1 MSECKLLMGD
11 CIKKMRE
18 IGVGCVDLIITSPP
32 FNLGIVYEGSGHDD
46 RLPIKEYRQFAGEA
60 MYWLYYVLKEGGRA
74 CVEIGG
80 SGRNA
85 PFSWIWQDAAY
96 AAGFGLFSEIAI
108 QHRKTN
114 PTAWGSY
121 LKADAVY
128 TVPNFHMLYVFYK
141 VSERKVGIETTITK
155 DEFVEW
161 TRGYWKINYSGG
173 GERLHP
179 AQFPLSIPVRCMKL
193 FGHKGDLVLDPF
205 LGSGTTGVAAYKLQR
220 DFIGIEMSPVYYE
233 LARKNIEGARSQI
246 SLFDMVDEEE

>member
-1 MSECKLLMGD
+1 MSECRLIEGD
-11 CIKKMRE
+11 CIQKMRE
-18 IGVGCVDLIITSPP
+18 IGVGCVDLICTSPP
-32 FNLGIVYEGSGHDD
+32 YNLGISYIGSGHNDSM
-46 RLPIKEYRQFAGEA
+46 PMSEYREWAGIVMKE
-60 MYWLYYVLKEGGRA
+60 MWNVLKEGGRA

-80 SGRNA
+80 SGRNS

-96 AAGFGLFSEIAI
+96 AAGFGLFSEIGI

-128 TVPNFHMLYVFYK
+128 TIPNFHMLYVFYK

-155 DEFVEW
+155 EEFVEW
-161 TRGYWKINYSGG
+161 TRGYWRINYSGG

-193 FGHKGDLVLDPF
+193 FGHQNDLVLDPF
-205 LGSGTTGVAAYKLQR
+205 MGSGTTGSAAYKLQR
-220 DFIGIEMSPVYYE
+220 DFVGIELSPIYFA
-233 LARKNIEGARSQI
+233 LAKKNIEGVRSQM
-246 SLFDMVDEEE
+246 SLFDIGDGD